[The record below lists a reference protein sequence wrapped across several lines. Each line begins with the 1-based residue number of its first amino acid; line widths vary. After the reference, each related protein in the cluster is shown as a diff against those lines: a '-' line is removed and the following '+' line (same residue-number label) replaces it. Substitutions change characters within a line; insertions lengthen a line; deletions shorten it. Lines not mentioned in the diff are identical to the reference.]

1 MMDNQET
8 YAEWMTRQPSSF
20 QKRVLSPSQYE
31 TLKKTGEAPESFKDE
46 GFKPID
52 LDELKELDE

>member
-1 MMDNQET
+1 MTE
-8 YAEWMTRQPSSF
+8 YSKWMARQPDSF
-20 QKRVLSPSQYE
+20 QKRVLSQEQYE
-31 TLKKTGEAPESFKDE
+31 ALKQTGEAPEAFKDE